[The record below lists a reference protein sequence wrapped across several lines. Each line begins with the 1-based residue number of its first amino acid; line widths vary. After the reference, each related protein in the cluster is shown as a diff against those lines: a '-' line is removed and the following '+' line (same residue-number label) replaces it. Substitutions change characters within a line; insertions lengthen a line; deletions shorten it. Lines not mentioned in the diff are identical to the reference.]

1 MQAILEEFDEYL
13 DLQCLRSAHTRR
25 APPRT
30 RAA

>member
-25 APPRT
+25 EREQ
-30 RAA
+30 